1 MEITRKKMSLRKT
14 RAEDERK
21 GRAEREV
28 QRESRLSHVLQQTT
42 MGKHERRATRSTSSI
57 TTEFCFS
64 SPLAPLRPFSTVS
77 HQPSLVTTTCPI
89 ILIFFQTHTCFISL
103 LECTSGERNFY
114 LVLVYWGMER
124 DDLLNHSM
132 LNM

>member
-89 ILIFFQTHTCFISL
+89 ILIFFQTHTCMLYLSIRVHGWRERFLFGFGL
-103 LECTSGERNFY
+103 LGNGERWFA
-114 LVLVYWGMER
+114 
-124 DDLLNHSM
+124 
-132 LNM
+132 